1 MAKTNARLLL
11 LHLLACLTTASALQP
26 TVKTTN
32 GTLVGVRNAQYSQD
46 FFLGIPYAQPPIE
59 NLRYKRPEPLHQ
71 PWKQLNATET
81 GPWCHSSPLTLPVF
95 SQTRNSHEE
104 SEDCLTLNIVRPATA
119 HSISKFPVLVYI
131 HGGGFQE
138 GSGADQRYNM
148 SFLVQES
155 VGVGAPIIGITINYR
170 LSGFGF
176 LSGSALQKSG
186 VMNLGLHDQRAALGW
201 IQDNVAAFGGDP
213 SRVTIQGES
222 AGALSVGY
230 HFLAYGGRD
239 DGLFRAGIAQSGGPA
254 SIGRVITLQQQDSL
268 YNDVL
273 HQTGCI
279 SSTDTLDCLR
289 GAPVETLKAAFQG
302 VSYFPVQDGDMISEN
317 PFVAL
322 EEGRFIQRPILSGTN
337 TNEGTSFAISE
348 GFRVNST
355 TEFRTAIARY
365 FNQGVAN
372 TSVDAIATEYLE
384 GLSPEEVQSSLG
396 SVLPF
401 PRSDYGTSYG
411 RAALFRGDQLF
422 IAPRRFSTK
431 MWAKFGIPAFSYG
444 FDTVPSGVSPETLGA
459 AHFADIPFVFLNVD
473 GVGHEFNFLA
483 SNVTTSRDEYLE
495 LSKRMSLMW
504 LSFVNELS
512 PNARFGMCT
521 NARNS
526 TNWY

>member
-1 MAKTNARLLL
+1 M
-11 LHLLACLTTASALQP
+11 
-26 TVKTTN
+26 
-32 GTLVGVRNAQYSQD
+32 
-46 FFLGIPYAQPPIE
+46 
-59 NLRYKRPEPLHQ
+59 
-71 PWKQLNATET
+71 
-81 GPWCHSSPLTLPVF
+81 
-95 SQTRNSHEE
+95 
-104 SEDCLTLNIVRPATA
+104 
-119 HSISKFPVLVYI
+119 
-131 HGGGFQE
+131 
-138 GSGADQRYNM
+138 
-148 SFLVQES
+148 
-155 VGVGAPIIGITINYR
+155 
-170 LSGFGF
+170 
-176 LSGSALQKSG
+176 
-186 VMNLGLHDQRAALGW
+186 
-201 IQDNVAAFGGDP
+201 
-213 SRVTIQGES
+213 
-222 AGALSVGY
+222 
-230 HFLAYGGRD
+230 
-239 DGLFRAGIAQSGGPA
+239 
-254 SIGRVITLQQQDSL
+254 
-268 YNDVL
+268 
-273 HQTGCI
+273 
-279 SSTDTLDCLR
+279 LDCLR

-348 GFRVNST
+348 GFSANST

-401 PRSDYGTSYG
+401 PRSDYGTLYG

-431 MWAKFGIPAFSYG
+431 MWAKFGIPAFSYR

-459 AHFADIPFVFLNVD
+459 AHFADISFVFLNDD